1 MSVIVLA
8 AEGGGIIDWQ
18 ELTGQSQFV
27 IDVVSFPIF
36 SAIAGLL
43 TNWTGVLMMFA
54 PTRFTGFYVPGLK
67 TLFPFLPRKLQILP
81 TFAPGGILGFQG
93 FIPAR
98 AEKMASLMVDK
109 AVSKIGSVHDFYRV
123 LDPDAIAA
131 HVATHGK
138 DLFRPLVDDLISRE
152 HPQLWRDMTPRMK
165 EIVYSRVE
173 AKIPEISR
181 TAFARIGDNVDQLV
195 DVKLLAVGHLRRH
208 PELLKDIFYGMGA
221 PELRFMVRSGILGAP
236 MGLLLALYLHVH
248 DSIPIIGLI
257 PHWLVIL
264 VAAAFIGIAVNVI
277 AIKVVFTPGE
287 PQPRYKYLWKHAKL
301 AKRQPQAAADLGHAF
316 AYQVITMPNVTRELV
331 RGPRG
336 DRTSVLIQDVLSKEV
351 AGIMGPLS
359 SISRAIVGS
368 SEFEKIQSGAGT
380 AVLEVAPDV
389 VQEATFSK
397 RQAEKIHDFCA
408 EKLRALPPGQFM
420 DMLYSAIEQD
430 AWLLY
435 AHGGILGIVVGA
447 AHLVIFGA

>member
-1 MSVIVLA
+1 MSATVLA
-8 AEGGGIIDWQ
+8 AEGGLIDWQ

-27 IDVVSFPIF
+27 IDLVSFPIF

-109 AVSKIGSVHDFYRV
+109 AVMKIGSVHDFYRE
-123 LDPDAIAA
+123 LEPDVIAA
-131 HVATHGK
+131 HVASNGQE
-138 DLFRPLVDDLISRE
+138 LFRVMVEDLMQRE
-152 HPQLWRDMTPRMK
+152 HPQLWRDLSPHMK
-165 EIVYSRVE
+165 ELVHRRVQ

-181 TAFARIGDNVDQLV
+181 TAFSRIGDNIDQLV

-221 PELRFMVRSGILGAP
+221 PELRFMVRSGVLGAP

-248 DSIPIIGLI
+248 DSIPIVSYI
-257 PHWLVIL
+257 PHWLIIL
-264 VAAAFIGIAVNVI
+264 VAAALIGIAVNVI

-287 PQPRYKYLWKHAKL
+287 EQPRWRYPWKHAKL
-301 AKRQPQAAADLGHAF
+301 ARRQPQAAADLGHAF

-331 RGPRG
+331 AGPRG
-336 DRTSVLIQDVLSKEV
+336 DRTAVVIQDVLSKEINGLLGPITSMVRV
-351 AGIMGPLS
+351 A
-359 SISRAIVGS
+359 VGS
-368 SEFEKIQSGAGT
+368 SEFDNISSGAGT
-380 AVLEVAPDV
+380 AVLEVAPGV
-389 VQEATFSK
+389 VQEAQFSK
-397 RQAEKIHDFCA
+397 GQAEKIHRFCT
-408 EKLRALPPGQFM
+408 EKLRALPPKQFM

-435 AHGGILGIVVGA
+435 AHGGALGIVVGA
-447 AHLVIFGA
+447 VHILLFGA